1 MKKGITFDK
10 GKKVLPLITAIIGL
24 GLAIA
29 KEIIEAHEGEIS
41 IKSTVDVGTEVMI
54 NLPVKN

>member
-29 KEIIEAHEGEIS
+29 LLVLRINIVA
-41 IKSTVDVGTEVMI
+41 VVNVGFM
-54 NLPVKN
+54 